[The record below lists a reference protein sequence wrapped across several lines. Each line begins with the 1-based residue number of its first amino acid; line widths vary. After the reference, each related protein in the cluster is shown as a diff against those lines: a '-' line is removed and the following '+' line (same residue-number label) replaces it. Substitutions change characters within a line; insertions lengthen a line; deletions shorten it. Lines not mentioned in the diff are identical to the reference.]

1 MKDIKS
7 KNVTKN
13 NLISDWIKLRNLNC
27 LNKKT
32 PFQDRKITKFRMTDD
47 TNAALM
53 YSILPSIGEC
63 CKSDPDT
70 ARKLREIFVKVEKHA
85 PGFSEDFIGALH
97 KGLSRPQFPYD
108 ATLLSLSGQDLKE
121 FKMIKTE

>member
-1 MKDIKS
+1 
-7 KNVTKN
+7 
-13 NLISDWIKLRNLNC
+13 
-27 LNKKT
+27 
-32 PFQDRKITKFRMTDD
+32 MTDD

-121 FKMIKTE
+121 FKMIKTEWVKNVHSMITAKFVFFSLGYMNFSIFFTFSSKVHLR

>member
-1 MKDIKS
+1 
-7 KNVTKN
+7 
-13 NLISDWIKLRNLNC
+13 
-27 LNKKT
+27 
-32 PFQDRKITKFRMTDD
+32 MTDD

-121 FKMIKTE
+121 FKMIKTEWVKTIVFKL